1 MNRQY
6 SASAEG
12 GTEGVPS
19 LLAAF
24 PLSAATT
31 PIPTLPFVGLLTPLD
46 RPDCGRVPGEAV
58 SGASRQVRPISRARR
73 GAVVAN
79 VGVDAGIAAEQHLP
93 GSEPPL
99 SRCEFPGVVIAGKD
113 RPPAA
118 FVHAI
123 RRIGRIFVAGSIGT
137 GPGWKICVAKLVEF
151 DYIRQ
156 TDRDFSSATSLPG
169 QPRRIRVRPGHNFSR
184 TSPERLQAET

>member
-1 MNRQY
+1 ML
-6 SASAEG
+6 
-12 GTEGVPS
+12 T
-19 LLAAF
+19 AF

-46 RPDCGRVPGEAV
+46 RPECGRVPGEAV

-123 RRIGRIFVAGSIGT
+123 RRVGIGFVAGSIGT
-137 GPGWKICVAKLVEF
+137 GPGWKMTL
-151 DYIRQ
+151 
-156 TDRDFSSATSLPG
+156 RDLPWAVIYRERTGIFPLPQIWSQFSGGTLSTWPPQLFLEHP
-169 QPRRIRVRPGHNFSR
+169 PNVCKRRLNDARPQILRG
-184 TSPERLQAET
+184 